1 MPELTSDRLADLGS
15 RVALGDRRRIAA
27 WFRLRGTR
35 VESWYATPRARR
47 GDSPLHAEHL
57 VPVRVL
63 VDRLLAGSIAASQV
77 PRALCLVDALAEEN
91 KSAILKMQAKGGP
104 SDVYK
109 ALLVCPPARLIEVA
123 SWRYLAV
130 GIPLV
135 GLGGRPRIALRDADR
150 IGALVARYSSEHDR
164 KAPS

>member
-1 MPELTSDRLADLGS
+1 MPELTADRLEDLDS
-15 RVALGDRRRIAA
+15 RVALGDRRRVAA

-35 VESWYATPRARR
+35 VDPSYVTPRARR
-47 GDSPLHAEHL
+47 GESPLHGEHL

-63 VDRLLAGSIAASQV
+63 VDRLLAGSIYPEQV
-77 PRALCLVDALAEEN
+77 PQALCLVEALAEEN
-91 KSAILKMQAKGGP
+91 KNAILKMQAKGGP

-109 ALLVCPPARLIEVA
+109 ALLACPPARLVEVA

-150 IGALVARYSSEHDR
+150 VGSLVARFAAKYDR
-164 KAPS
+164 TGAR